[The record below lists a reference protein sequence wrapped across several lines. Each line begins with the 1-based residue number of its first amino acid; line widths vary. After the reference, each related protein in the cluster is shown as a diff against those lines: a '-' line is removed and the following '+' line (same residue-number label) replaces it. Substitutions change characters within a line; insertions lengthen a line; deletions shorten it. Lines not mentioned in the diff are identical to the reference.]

1 MTDQIEAEVVRHHQ
15 DLARWL
21 GSEAEDS
28 LLDTFRQ
35 MHSPEFSL
43 VTTDGT
49 QLDLAHLTKALAGA
63 RNAQPGLTISI
74 EEYELVIHTDQV
86 VVCRFLERHSV
97 GGARRVTAVLVPDRS
112 ARYGVRWLS
121 VHETAAGLG

>member
-1 MTDQIEAEVVRHHQ
+1 MTDQIEAEVVRHHE

-21 GSEAEDS
+21 GSEAEDG

-35 MHSPEFSL
+35 MHHPEFSL
-43 VTTDGT
+43 VATDGARV
-49 QLDLAHLTKALAGA
+49 DLVGLSNALAGA
-63 RNAQPGLTISI
+63 RNAVPGLTIGI
-74 EEYELVIHTDQV
+74 EQFQLVIRTDQV

-97 GGARRVTAVLVPDRS
+97 GSSRRVTAVLVPDES

-121 VHETAAGLG
+121 VHETTVP

>member
-1 MTDQIEAEVVRHHQ
+1 MIEAEIVRHHQ

-21 GSEAEDS
+21 GTEAEPG

-35 MHSPEFSL
+35 MHRPEFSL
-43 VTTDGT
+43 VAVDGT
-49 QLDLAHLTKALAGA
+49 RLGLAELSDALAGA
-63 RNAQPGLTISI
+63 RNAVPGLTIGI
-74 EEYELVIHTDQV
+74 EEYELVIRTDQV

-97 GGARRVTAVLVPDRS
+97 GESRRVTAVLTPDES

-121 VHETAAGLG
+121 VHETATGLG

>member
-1 MTDQIEAEVVRHHQ
+1 MTDQIEAEVVRHHE

-21 GSEAEDS
+21 GSEAEDG

-35 MHSPEFSL
+35 MHRPEFSL
-43 VTTDGT
+43 VAIDGAR
-49 QLDLAHLTKALAGA
+49 LDLATLSDALAGA
-63 RNAQPGLTISI
+63 RNAVPGLVISI
-74 EEYELVIHTDQV
+74 EEFEPVLRTDQV

-97 GGARRVTAVLVPDRS
+97 GESRRVTAVLTPDES

-121 VHETAAGLG
+121 VHETATGLG

>member
-1 MTDQIEAEVVRHHQ
+1 MRQIEDEVVQHHQ

-21 GSEAEDS
+21 GTEAEDG

-35 MHSPEFSL
+35 MHRPDFSL
-43 VTTDGT
+43 VTTDGVR
-49 QLDLAHLTKALAGA
+49 LDLPALTTALAGA
-63 RNAQPGLTISI
+63 RNAVPGLTIGI
-74 EEYELVIHTDQV
+74 EQYELVIRTDQV

-97 GGARRVTAVLVPDRS
+97 GAPRRVTAVLTPDES

>member
-1 MTDQIEAEVVRHHQ
+1 MTDQTEAEVVQHHQ

-21 GSEAEDS
+21 GSEAEDG

-43 VTTDGT
+43 VTTDGGR
-49 QLDLAHLTKALAGA
+49 LDLPALSAALAGA
-63 RNAQPGLTISI
+63 RNAVPGLTISI
-74 EEYELVIHTDQV
+74 EEYELLIRTDQV

-97 GGARRVTAVLVPDRS
+97 GESRRVTAVLTPDES

-121 VHETAAGLG
+121 VHETATGLG